1 MSFFP
6 APSGRQMSLIW
17 FNIFICHIQKRLFY
31 IANTISWC
39 HWSVPKVPMPYKY
52 LWLPPIS
59 STPLLPAHIMP
70 PPPTLSIPTLFDQIF
85 VASGCLPIWS
95 TTTHWARYKIS
106 DSGLISRVI
115 FILGFGRKKLPFPHP
130 CIDIQRYYSFFVQN
144 YGFTLCNMVSSFR
157 RVQLQI
163 AQDLETNGVM

>member
-1 MSFFP
+1 
-6 APSGRQMSLIW
+6 MSLIW
-17 FNIFICHIQKRLFY
+17 FHSYICHIQKRLFY
-31 IANTISWC
+31 IANTISLC

-59 STPLLPAHIMP
+59 STPLLPPHIMP

-95 TTTHWARYKIS
+95 TTTLFTRYKIS
-106 DSGLISRVI
+106 HSGPISLVI
-115 FILGFGRKKLPFPHP
+115 FIFGFGTQKFFPFFPHQ
-130 CIDIQRYYSFFVQN
+130 CIDIQRYNSFLVQN

-163 AQDLETNGVM
+163 AQDLETRVVK